1 MKEEK
6 EDLAQF
12 IANRGSKVV
21 DEAIQVKWDL
31 EEGEEKLKRKQM
43 TRMEILQKAL
53 EGPCIAN
60 CNGEW
65 LDVAE
70 DTLARN
76 NLSGGSFQSAVRELL
91 EKGRGKY
98 RNILIFGSAN
108 CGKTFLLNPLNVIYN
123 TFTNPTTSNFAWVGA
138 ESAEVLFLND
148 FCWSPQV
155 LPCYDMLLLL
165 EGQTLYLPALKCH
178 YAKDIVFE
186 TDTSIFCTGKH
197 ELVFIKG
204 GCIDERETEMMRVR
218 WKIFNFSS
226 QIPHCEQRNVPPCP
240 RCFAKLI
247 LSSNDN
253 SSA

>member
-21 DEAIQVKWDL
+21 DEAIQVGWEM
-31 EEGEEKLKRKQM
+31 EEAEEKLKRKQM
-43 TRMEILQKAL
+43 TRLEILHKAL

-123 TFTNPTTSNFAWVGA
+123 
-138 ESAEVLFLND
+138 
-148 FCWSPQV
+148 
-155 LPCYDMLLLL
+155 ML
-165 EGQTLYLPALKCH
+165 
-178 YAKDIVFE
+178 
-186 TDTSIFCTGKH
+186 
-197 ELVFIKG
+197 
-204 GCIDERETEMMRVR
+204 RVR
-218 WKIFNFSS
+218 FVSGG
-226 QIPHCEQRNVPPCP
+226 
-240 RCFAKLI
+240 
-247 LSSNDN
+247 
-253 SSA
+253 